1 MDRDELLHWRSVKTS
16 SSLWYL
22 EIQITC
28 YCHSELTTLNTS
40 KIPGKWALFL
50 IKVPF
55 IRLIKRD
62 LSPIFFKKT
71 LKTAISII
79 RIKLCLQQSF
89 LLFFSVTVYLND
101 STPHLQ
107 IYAIYNIFKTVICFA
122 KWVTLKDNTEM
133 PIYSFCLPNV
143 IRAATLQLT
152 REVKHF

>member
-1 MDRDELLHWRSVKTS
+1 MSVKTS

-28 YCHSELTTLNTS
+28 YFHSELTTLNTS

-62 LSPIFFKKT
+62 LSSIF
-71 LKTAISII
+71 LKRHWTAISII
-79 RIKLCLQQSF
+79 RIKLCLQRSF

-122 KWVTLKDNTEM
+122 KWVTLKNNTKM